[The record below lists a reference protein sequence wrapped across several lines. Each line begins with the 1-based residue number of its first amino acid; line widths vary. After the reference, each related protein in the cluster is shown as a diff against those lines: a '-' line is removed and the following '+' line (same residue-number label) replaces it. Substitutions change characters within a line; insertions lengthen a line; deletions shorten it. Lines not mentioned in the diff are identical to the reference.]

1 MGINRMAF
9 EKLTFNQLSELE
21 MKQQSTSFYERIIER
36 RTVRHFANKTVPIE
50 IIKRAIQSASSAPS
64 GANKQPWHFVIVRDL
79 VVKKKNKSCG
89 RKRREGLL

>member
-36 RTVRHFANKTVPIE
+36 RTVRH
-50 IIKRAIQSASSAPS
+50 
-64 GANKQPWHFVIVRDL
+64 
-79 VVKKKNKSCG
+79 
-89 RKRREGLL
+89 